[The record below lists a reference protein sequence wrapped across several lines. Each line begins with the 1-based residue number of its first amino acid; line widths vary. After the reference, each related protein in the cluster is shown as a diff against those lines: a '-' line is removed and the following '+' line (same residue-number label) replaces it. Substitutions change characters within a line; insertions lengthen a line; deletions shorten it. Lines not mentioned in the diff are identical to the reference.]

1 MGQEYTRTLNI
12 ISDGAPNA
20 TIQLYD
26 DLNGGLMWEKDTGL
40 GDCVVELTTAK
51 GFSYLKSLHIKTRTT
66 DAAEGDSV
74 IVSRSFPYPGSLK
87 IAVEALFYIADIS
100 KIQSINIA
108 CNYANGVNSYLSEL
122 LWQSIDNKFYFRTDG
137 ETSYEIPNAIQ
148 PLLSS
153 AWQKISFEIDVN
165 TNQYIKA
172 IINNISYPAPNIN
185 IYNQGEFAYVVSSIL
200 LSIVT
205 IGAEP
210 AEAWFDNIAVRVI

>member
-40 GDCVVELTTAK
+40 GDCVIELTTTK
-51 GFSYLKSLHIKTRTT
+51 GFSYLRSLHLKTRTT
-66 DAAEGDSV
+66 DAAEGDDV
-74 IVSRSFPYPGSLK
+74 TVSRSFPYPGQLK

-100 KIQSINIA
+100 KLQSICLS
-108 CNYANGVNSYLSEL
+108 CNYANGVNAYLSEL
-122 LWQSIDNKFYFRTDG
+122 MWLAADNKFYFRTG
-137 ETSYEIPNAIQ
+137 EETSYEIPNAIQ
-148 PLLSS
+148 PLLSG

-172 IINNISYPAPNIN
+172 IINNISYPTPNIS
-185 IYNQGEFAYVVSSIL
+185 IQNQGAFTYVVSSIL
-200 LSIVT
+200 LSIIT